1 MPIDDE
7 YEELEP
13 EDVEEHITDATHAW
27 AKDGYTY
34 PLPNPIPRSLEE
46 DKETVLQALS
56 YLYSYQ
62 DEDPN
67 IGPLITQMLEDRIT
81 LLENGLSYIEKASVA
96 TYAKESY
103 TNLVNLA
110 RKELGQPP
118 L

>member
-1 MPIDDE
+1 MPGEDYDD
-7 YEELEP
+7 ELEP

-27 AKDGYTY
+27 AKEGYTY

-56 YLYSYQ
+56 YLYTYQ
-62 DEDPN
+62 DEDSEIPEVTKS
-67 IGPLITQMLEDRIT
+67 ILEDRIAM
-81 LLENGLSYIEKASVA
+81 LETGLSYIEKASVA

>member
-1 MPIDDE
+1 METFEQEDE
-7 YEELEP
+7 YEEYEIST
-13 EDVEEHITDATHAW
+13 VSHAW
-27 AKDGYTY
+27 AKEGYTY

-46 DKETVLQALS
+46 DKETIIQALS
-56 YLYSYQ
+56 YLYTYQ

-67 IGPLITQMLEDRIT
+67 TGPLITQVLQDRIT
-81 LLENGLSYIEKASVA
+81 MLENGLAYIEKGSVA